1 MSQFAITNLGWVLA
15 AGTGSGKPLLT
26 DAGLAKWQAGDDA
39 ALADFSAKSYLT
51 SVKGYLDPAGSYCL
65 AACSLALGK
74 REAAAGRELSG
85 IVSVTRY
92 GAPLSARKFH
102 EQFAEKGPRFASPL
116 IFPHGYANTA
126 GNLAAI
132 EFGFAGPHLVLQ
144 GRQDVREALDLALQ
158 RLVNGEADEM
168 LVVAYEA
175 TDEISLPDGMAAR
188 NGAIALRLAAAD
200 AEALLALDRDQLW
213 ALPAPDLETGTVSA
227 LLDLLHALAKG

>member
-15 AGTGSGKPLLT
+15 AGTGSGKQLLT
-26 DAGLAKWQAGDDA
+26 DAGLGKWQAGDDA
-39 ALADFSAKSYLT
+39 ALAEFSAKPYLN

-74 REAAAGRELSG
+74 REAAVRELSG

-158 RLVNGEADEM
+158 RLENGEADEM
-168 LVVAYEA
+168 LVAAYEA
-175 TDEISLPDGMAAR
+175 TDEISLPDGMVAR
-188 NGAIALRLAAAD
+188 NGAIALRLAAPD
-200 AEALLALDRDQLW
+200 AEALPALGRDQLW
-213 ALPAPDLETGTVSA
+213 ALPAPDLETGAVSA
-227 LLDLLHALAKG
+227 LLDLLRALAEG